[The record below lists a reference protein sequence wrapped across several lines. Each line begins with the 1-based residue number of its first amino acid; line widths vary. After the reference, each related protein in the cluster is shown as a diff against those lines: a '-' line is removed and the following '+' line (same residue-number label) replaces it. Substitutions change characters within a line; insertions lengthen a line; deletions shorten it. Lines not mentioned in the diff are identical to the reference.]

1 MNAWFYMVASIVF
14 EVCGTT
20 CLKLSEGLSRWV
32 PGLGVLVFYVLAFG
46 SFAIALRQIE
56 LSVGYAIWSGLG
68 TTLITVI
75 GFMFFKEPVT
85 VVKIASIALIVLG
98 VVGLNLGGQHG

>member
-1 MNAWFYMVASIVF
+1 MHAWFYMIASIVF

-20 CLKLSEGLSRWV
+20 CLKLSEGMSRWA
-32 PGLGVLVFYVLAFG
+32 PGLGVLVFYLLSFG
-46 SFAIALRQIE
+46 SFAMALKRIE

-68 TTLITVI
+68 TAFITVI
-75 GFMFFKEPVT
+75 GFMFFKETVT
-85 VVKIASIALIVLG
+85 VVKIASIALIVVG